1 MARMRAVASVAGS
14 GLFGEEEQ
22 ETRTATIAAIR
33 PRSEC
38 LIRPLAPHRP
48 FSFKHRCQRRPRFL
62 GPLLRLFGGS
72 ILARSDVGTE
82 RFRRDGNGRT
92 EVRVTPYE
100 LCGMS
105 KAEVQQ
111 VVEDQHLAVAIRSS
125 ADADSWRLDLGCNH
139 GRDFPRDAF
148 ENHQSHARA
157 IECNGV
163 AYELLH
169 AAEILALHFIAAHH
183 I

>member
-1 MARMRAVASVAGS
+1 MARMRGDASAAEA

-48 FSFKHRCQRRPRFL
+48 FSFQHRVERRPRFL
-62 GPLLRLFGGS
+62 GQVIRLFVGW

-105 KAEVQQ
+105 KAEV
-111 VVEDQHLAVAIRSS
+111 
-125 ADADSWRLDLGCNH
+125 
-139 GRDFPRDAF
+139 
-148 ENHQSHARA
+148 
-157 IECNGV
+157 
-163 AYELLH
+163 
-169 AAEILALHFIAAHH
+169 
-183 I
+183 